1 MYLGISKPTLHGP
14 FDADGSL
21 PSSSLSPDSFAAR
34 ANVSSALS
42 GSPSTSDLFFNKRLQ
57 FLVASNTLL
66 LKVVDNSANR
76 SLRELNSAF
85 SLASRP
91 IPLFFIVISSVSI
104 ILICVSSF
112 MFPCSFKFESALKMT
127 SF

>member
-1 MYLGISKPTLHGP
+1 MYLGISKPTLQGP

-21 PSSSLSPDSFAAR
+21 PSSSLSPISFAAR

-66 LKVVDNSANR
+66 LNVVDNSANR

-85 SLASRP
+85 SSAPRP
-91 IPLFFIVISSVSI
+91 IPLFFIVIISVSI

-112 MFPCSFKFESALKMT
+112 MLPCSFKFESALKMT